1 MELEKLISACHRF
14 IMVDENLDTSPL
26 NDSIRLSQRLSQ
38 LLDDEFELLSKKDLE
53 AVEQFQDRKLDLMQS
68 ILGAREK
75 LGQLPQSE
83 GTIAILENVQTL
95 LATCKDKHLRNDLL
109 LKKQIEITKGL
120 LNVITQRSQD
130 QSSVYDKLGRLK

>member
-1 MELEKLISACHRF
+1 
-14 IMVDENLDTSPL
+14 MVDENLATSPL

-38 LLDDEFELLSKKDLE
+38 LLDEEFELLSKKDLE

-68 ILGAREK
+68 ILAAREK
-75 LGQLPQSE
+75 LAQQSQSG
-83 GTIAILENVQTL
+83 GTIAILENVQAL

>member
-1 MELEKLISACHRF
+1 
-14 IMVDENLDTSPL
+14 MVDENLDTSPL

-38 LLDDEFELLSKKDLE
+38 LLDEEFELLSRKDLE

-75 LGQLPQSE
+75 LAQQPQSE

>member
-1 MELEKLISACHRF
+1 
-14 IMVDENLDTSPL
+14 MVDENLDTSPL

-38 LLDDEFELLSKKDLE
+38 LLDEEFELLSKKDLE

-68 ILGAREK
+68 ILAAREK
-75 LGQLPQSE
+75 LAQLPQSE
-83 GTIAILENVQTL
+83 GTIAILENVQVL